1 MITWTTRQKPGPAAL
16 RARTCVFLCT
26 NMCICTKSLSARL
39 HVWCT
44 QKSHVHKNKRRIPV
58 CGIMF
63 CLNARALCKRVYWLV
78 HRNSHD
84 SIAGF
89 QSECAQGFFCF
100 LNLNKD
106 VQWRKLDQEQIRDIM
121 WKWNKMFSLGRERQK
136 HSLILSHCPAASVL
150 LLLSFL
156 LWSWVRGISR
166 YIPTSQN
173 KPNHL
178 SRRQVACV
186 LIHAQRHTNT
196 RQSSSL
202 LCVYPCS

>member
-1 MITWTTRQKPGPAAL
+1 MSVCQVHADVFMYTNNTTLGCSFWVLARMIGARMITWTTRQKPGPAAL

-89 QSECAQGFFCF
+89 QSECAQGFFVF
-100 LNLNKD
+100 LIWIKTCNEENWTKNRFMILCENETRCLA
-106 VQWRKLDQEQIRDIM
+106 WAERDR
-121 WKWNKMFSLGRERQK
+121 N
-136 HSLILSHCPAASVL
+136 
-150 LLLSFL
+150 
-156 LWSWVRGISR
+156 
-166 YIPTSQN
+166 
-173 KPNHL
+173 
-178 SRRQVACV
+178 
-186 LIHAQRHTNT
+186 IH
-196 RQSSSL
+196 
-202 LCVYPCS
+202 